1 MKTIKGDIVKL
12 ALAGHF
18 DIIVHGCNCFHTMNS
33 GVAKAIRKE
42 FPEVY
47 ETDVQ
52 LTKKGDRGKLGSINA
67 TPIVRGNVS
76 FYVVNAYT
84 QFDYGYDGKQ
94 RVVYEALRTAFGHVA
109 TMSRGT
115 WMKRIAYPKIGCGLA
130 GGDWEFVSTLI
141 DQALFGLDHALVE
154 YEAVSD
160 TPSANLAPGI
170 FSS

>member
-1 MKTIKGDIVKL
+1 MKTIKGDLVKL

-18 DIIVHGCNCFHTMNS
+18 DVIVHGCNCFHTMNS

-52 LTKKGDRGKLGSINA
+52 LTKKGDRGKLGNINA
-67 TPIVRGNVS
+67 TPIVRGDVS

-84 QFDYGYDGKQ
+84 QYDYGYEGKQ

-109 TMSRGT
+109 AMSKG
-115 WMKRIAYPKIGCGLA
+115 KRIAYPKIGCGLA
-130 GGDWEFVSTLI
+130 GGDWGFVSTLI
-141 DQALFGLDHALVE
+141 NQELFGLDHTLVE
-154 YEAVSD
+154 FEAVSD

>member
-18 DIIVHGCNCFHTMNS
+18 DVIVHGCNCFHTMNS

-67 TPIVRGNVS
+67 TPIVRGDVS

-84 QFDYGYDGKQ
+84 QYDYGYEGKQ

-109 TMSRGT
+109 AMSKG
-115 WMKRIAYPKIGCGLA
+115 KRIGYPRLGAGLA
-130 GGDWEFVSTLI
+130 GGDWGFISTLI
-141 DQALFGLDHALVE
+141 DQELFGLDHTLVE
-154 YEAVSD
+154 FEAVSD